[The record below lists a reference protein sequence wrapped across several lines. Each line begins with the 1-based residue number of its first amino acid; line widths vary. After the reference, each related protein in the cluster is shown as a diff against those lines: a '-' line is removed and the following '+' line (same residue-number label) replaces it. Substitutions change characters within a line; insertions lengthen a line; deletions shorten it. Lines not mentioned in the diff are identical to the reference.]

1 MQEVEDFAEL
11 NDVLSQTELME
22 MLAAA
27 HKPSYVSW
35 RLSTLLAGINR
46 KHP

>member
-11 NDVLSQTELME
+11 NDVLSQTEVLE

-35 RLSTLLAGINR
+35 RLSTLLSGLARN
-46 KHP
+46 HP